1 MVGSFYVQH
10 RRKAF
15 QSVNN
20 VARLLDE
27 LAAAAV
33 SAGGTGLANWAIW
46 LADTSTTNQGGLS
59 GNLTAPGGTPGTT
72 TVGSRLWWTFNGTT
86 QYWQAP
92 AAAAFEADTQSAF
105 CLADPIGISA
115 TQVIWRHEYG
125 MGAAANS
132 NIGMLYDAFDYVAQA
147 RDSAGVAVNNRAAGS
162 TSARLLS
169 MVWASDA
176 VRGWQDGT
184 ANAAATSGATLTPTE
199 HLNSRLG
206 TNVGTA
212 GVWFSGNI
220 GIWAICTRDL
230 QSVSSGTFAT
240 ARQRV
245 EAAINFYYGR

>member
-15 QSVNN
+15 RSGNN

-72 TVGSRLWWTFNGTT
+72 TVGSRLWWTFNGT

-92 AAAAFEADTQSAF
+92 ATAAFETDTQSSF
-105 CLADPIGISA
+105 CLQDPIGISA
-115 TQVIWRHEYG
+115 TQVIWRHNYG
-125 MGAAANS
+125 QGTGSYAQDH
-132 NIGMLYDAFDYVAQA
+132 GMLYDANDYVAQA

-184 ANAAATSGATLTPTE
+184 ANAAATSSATLTPTE

-220 GIWAICTRDL
+220 AMWAICTRDL
-230 QSVSSGTFAT
+230 QSVSSGTFGT

-245 EAAINFYYGR
+245 EAAINTYYGR